1 MGMRIKKG
9 DRVVIL
15 AGRDKGKS
23 GQVLKVMPSKG
34 RAIVE
39 GVNLVKKHMRRRSE
53 AEQGGIKEIPSS
65 VRIANLN
72 LFCSHCNRPVR
83 FQAKILEDKTKIR
96 VCTRCSKPI

>member
-15 AGRDKGKS
+15 AGKDKGKS
-23 GQVLKVMPSKG
+23 GQVLKVMPSEGK
-34 RAIVE
+34 AIVE

-53 AEQGGIKEIPSS
+53 AEQGGIKEVPSS

-72 LFCSHCNRPVR
+72 LFCAHCNRPVR
-83 FQAKILEDKTKIR
+83 FQTKILEDKTKIR
-96 VCTRCSKPI
+96 ICARCGKPL